1 MTDARFLQTL
11 QKTRC
16 ILPPLTGYTDYPY
29 RVILSSFHPGFITT
43 EMVHT
48 SPVVRRNRR
57 TMQMLRR
64 TDGGHLNGAQLLGRD
79 PPEMVAAAKLL
90 VNEGFDFIDVNMG
103 CTSPKVTRRGEGVA
117 LMLDEQHAAN
127 LVSALVQTID
137 VPVTVKIRLGPTPTL
152 QNYLSLALR
161 LQEAGATAIT
171 IHGRTGDH
179 KTSPSVNHSC
189 IAQAVSALSIP
200 VIANGGVSSGKVARA
215 VVKKTGCAG
224 IMPGRF
230 LIGNPWL
237 VQEIQAALEG
247 NLYHPPGF
255 EERRDVCRQHFG
267 HLTEMYG
274 PWGAAIRLRSIFSHY
289 FPKIKNR
296 AAFNKDVHL
305 MDYSQF
311 LHLLDAI
318 EDSPWESQRIIIG

>member
-1 MTDARFLQTL
+1 MTNARFLQTL

-48 SPVVRRNRR
+48 SAVVRHNKR

-79 PPEMVAAAKLL
+79 PQEMIAAAKIL
-90 VNEGFDFIDVNMG
+90 VNEGFEFIDINMG
-103 CTSPKVTRRGEGVA
+103 CTAPKVTRRGEGVA
-117 LMLDEQHAAN
+117 LMLNEQHAAN
-127 LVSALVQTID
+127 LVSALVQAVD
-137 VPVTVKIRLGPTPTL
+137 VPVTTKIRLGPTPAL
-152 QNYLSLALR
+152 QNYLPLCLR

-179 KTSPSVNHSC
+179 KTSPSVNHPC

-200 VIANGGVSSGKVARA
+200 VIANGGVSSGEIARA
-215 VVKKTGCAG
+215 VINKTGCAG

-237 VQEIQAALEG
+237 IPEIQATIDHTA
-247 NLYHPPGF
+247 YHPPSF
-255 EERRDVCRQHFG
+255 EERRTICRQHFDY
-267 HLTEMYG
+267 LTDMYT
-274 PWGAAIRLRSIFSHY
+274 PWGAAIRMRSIFSHY
-289 FPKIKNR
+289 FPQIKNR

-305 MDYSQF
+305 MDYTQF

-318 EDSPWESQRIIIG
+318 EDSPWESQGINIG